1 MGWIGTW
8 RSSGIWMPIQ
18 SSTILGRVMGTV
30 GGIEGRKDFSLEAIP
45 QRTVKRPA
53 ETTGIALHTGN
64 RVTMRFLPAPPDH
77 GIVFVRCDHP
87 EGASIPACVDHVVGV
102 NRGTTLRNGT
112 ASVHTVEHVLAALSA
127 FGITNVRVEL
137 TASEPPIG
145 DGSSAPYLELLE
157 QAGVEDQ
164 PGTVPILVIE
174 EPVYYE
180 HRGTNMIILPGPKL
194 MQVSCTIAFPTPAL
208 PGQYLSLDVTAHS
221 FAREL
226 ARARTFCLYEE
237 LEPLM
242 RAGLIQGGSLDNAV
256 VIRDGAI
263 FSREGLRY
271 PDEFVRHKIL
281 DIVGDLAL
289 LQQPIQGHIIA
300 IKPGHAANVELAR
313 RIKAAAKRWTRS
325 PIDGTRRHNMAG
337 LERGA
342 AVS

>member
-1 MGWIGTW
+1 
-8 RSSGIWMPIQ
+8 
-18 SSTILGRVMGTV
+18 
-30 GGIEGRKDFSLEAIP
+30 
-45 QRTVKRPA
+45 
-53 ETTGIALHTGN
+53 
-64 RVTMRFLPAPPDH
+64 
-77 GIVFVRCDHP
+77 
-87 EGASIPACVDHVVGV
+87 
-102 NRGTTLRNGT
+102 
-112 ASVHTVEHVLAALSA
+112 
-127 FGITNVRVEL
+127 L

-164 PGTVPILVIE
+164 RGKLRALRIE
-174 EPVYYE
+174 EPVFYE
-180 HRGTNMIILPGPKL
+180 NRGTSMVVLPGLDL
-194 MQVSCTIAFPTPAL
+194 MRISCTIAFPTPAL
-208 PGQYLSLDVTAHS
+208 PGQYLSLDVDAHS

-256 VIRDGAI
+256 VIRGKAV

-289 LQQPIQGHIIA
+289 LQRPILGHIIA

-313 RIKAAAKRWTRS
+313 MIKAAERRWTR
-325 PIDGTRRHNMAG
+325 PPKEPALDMACQRDKAG
-337 LERGA
+337 SERGA
-342 AVS
+342 AIS